1 MSMLRINKHEQ
12 FILNALERSEL
23 DTSEPFTAKRA
34 REVLSMTSTRNN
46 EKTTLRQIPSTHKL
60 NRIFKKS
67 NDYELVVS
75 WQRSFTVEG
84 KSKNMWRRV

>member
-23 DTSEPFTAKRA
+23 DTSKPFTANQA
-34 REVLSMTSTRNN
+34 RRVLSMTGTRNN
-46 EKTTLRQIPSTHKL
+46 EKTTLRQIPSAHKL

-67 NDYELVVS
+67 SDYELVVS
-75 WQRSFTVEG
+75 WQKSFTVEG
-84 KSKNMWRRV
+84 KSKNIWRRV